1 MTVTRNNILVVDDEV
16 AACLLMRAA
25 LHGAGFEVTVTHS
38 GAAALS
44 AFRDGRF
51 DLVMLDVE
59 MPGMSGYE
67 VCAALRSEA
76 GPLLPIVMVTG
87 IDDVESVQRAY
98 LQGATDFISKPI
110 NWGLLGY
117 RLRYLLRAYET
128 VLELR
133 AAEAR
138 NEAVLSAIPDQLF
151 ELDADGRC
159 LNFRTTDSDPM
170 ATRSADIVGKT
181 FEQFMPAAVARI
193 WSLAL
198 QDAATHGASSGQ
210 QYELPTS
217 AGTRW
222 FEMSVSYTDDE
233 GVDAGRYIVLSRN
246 VTERKESEFR
256 IERLAYFD
264 NLTGLANRHSFLERV
279 DREVQRARRRH
290 NLLAVLFM
298 DLDGFKN
305 VNDTLGHAAGDQI
318 LIRAARRLQVGLRPS
333 DVVSRPVL
341 SGARLVNEAATGGI
355 EIARLGG
362 DEFTALVMDMDRPE
376 DALAVAQRIGEIMR
390 RPFEIEGRE
399 VVLTASIGI
408 ALFPTDGDDA
418 ATLLKHADTAMYQA
432 KGSGRDN
439 AQIYNAA
446 LTTDVLARMELESHL
461 RGAVQR
467 NEFFLTYQPQVDAR
481 SGTVCAV
488 EALLRWNH
496 PQRGLI
502 SPLDFIHLAEQR
514 GLIDQIGQWALYTA
528 CSQAAAW
535 AKAGW
540 PLRVAVNLSPLQFR
554 HADVAQAV
562 LATLRSTDL
571 PPPSLELEV
580 TESALMENS
589 TATRA
594 ALQLLRDHGISIA
607 LDDFGSGYSSLATL
621 TRMPIYNIKIDRCFV
636 NGLLGGGEN
645 EAIIR
650 AVLAMA
656 HSLGMRVTAEGVE
669 NREQAQMLKALG
681 CDVLQGYFFSRPLLA
696 ENIPA
701 FESKVWDIGEAAP
714 AAHPRGAARSL
725 ATAR

>member
-1 MTVTRNNILVVDDEV
+1 MTVKRNNILVVDDEMEAYLV
-16 AACLLMRAA
+16 MRAA
-25 LHGAGFEVTVTHS
+25 LRKADFDVTVTH
-38 GAAALS
+38 GGEEALG
-44 AFRDGRF
+44 AFRAGQF
-51 DLVMLDVE
+51 DLVMLDVD
-59 MPGMSGYE
+59 MPGMNGYE
-67 VCAALRSEA
+67 VCAQLRHEA

-87 IDDVESVQRAY
+87 MDDIESVQTAY
-98 LQGATDFISKPI
+98 QQGATDFIPKPI
-110 NWGLLGY
+110 NWGLIGHRVL
-117 RLRYLLRAYET
+117 YLLRAYET
-128 VLELR
+128 LVELR

-151 ELDADGRC
+151 ELDGDGRC
-159 LNFRTTDSDPM
+159 LNFRTAATDPM
-170 ATRSADIVGKT
+170 AANGAGFVGKT
-181 FEQFMPAAVARI
+181 FEQFMPVPVARV

-198 QDAATHGASSGQ
+198 RDAAARGFSSGQ
-210 QYELPTS
+210 QYELESP

-222 FEMSVSYTDDE
+222 FEMSVSHTVGKGAE
-233 GVDAGRYIVLSRN
+233 GGRYIVLSRN
-246 VTERKESEFR
+246 VTERKESEIR

-279 DREVQRARRRH
+279 DREVQRARRRR

-305 VNDTLGHAAGDQI
+305 VNDTMGHAAGDQI
-318 LIRAARRLQVGLRPS
+318 LKRAAERLKVGLRPS
-333 DVVSRPVL
+333 DVVSRPV
-341 SGARLVNEAATGGI
+341 VNGGSIGTEATTGGI

-390 RPFEIEGRE
+390 RPFELEGRE

-408 ALFPTDGDDA
+408 ALFPTDGEDA

-461 RGAVQR
+461 RTAVSR
-467 NEFFLTYQPQVDAR
+467 NEFFLTYQPQVDAAR
-481 SGTVCAV
+481 GTVCAV
-488 EALLRWNH
+488 EALIRWNH

-502 SPLDFIHLAEQR
+502 SPLEFIQLAEQR
-514 GLIDQIGQWALYTA
+514 GLIEQIGEWALHTA
-528 CSQAAAW
+528 CAQAAAW
-535 AKAGW
+535 TKAGW

-554 HADVAQAV
+554 NPRITEAV
-562 LATLRSTDL
+562 LATLADTGL
-571 PPPSLELEV
+571 AAQSLELEV
-580 TESALMENS
+580 TESALMEN
-589 TATRA
+589 TASTRA
-594 ALQLLRDHGISIA
+594 ALELLRDNGVRIA
-607 LDDFGSGYSSLATL
+607 LDDFGTGYSSLAYL
-621 TRMPIYNIKIDRCFV
+621 TRMPIHHIKVDKCFV

-669 NREQAQMLKALG
+669 TREQAQMLKAMG
-681 CDVLQGYFFSRPLLA
+681 CDMLQGYYFSRPVLA

-701 FESKVWDIGEAAP
+701 FMSKVWDIAGASPAP
-714 AAHPRGAARSL
+714 ERGHTRSL
-725 ATAR
+725 ATAG